1 MEVVVKPVAD
11 RKELKTFLHLPA
23 EIHKNHK
30 HWIPPIY
37 MDEWSFF
44 NPQKNHL
51 FENCDTVLAL
61 AWKNG
66 KVVGRIM
73 GVISYE
79 YNKNHN
85 ENHGRFSFMETWDDQ
100 EVFHALIEFIAEWSR
115 SKGMVK
121 LVGPLAFSDKDPQGF
136 LIEGYEEIPAMATN
150 CNFPYMVDL
159 VEKEGFEKKYDL
171 VTYKFTVNQ
180 KLPEFYLKISERS
193 VKNNV
198 DLKLLEFTSRKSVRP
213 YIRPALRLLNR
224 TFIDIYGFN
233 PLTDKEM
240 DDFANRYL
248 YLINPRF
255 IKMVVNQENDVIAFI
270 VGMSDISEGIRKS
283 KGHLFP
289 FGLYHILMAG
299 RKSKLLTLM
308 LIAIDPNYQNK
319 GLNVQMALK
328 MIESAKA
335 EGKSH
340 IDTHLELEYNTKVRG
355 EMEKLGAVIHKKFRI
370 YQKDL

>member
-1 MEVVVKPVAD
+1 MEVVVKPVLS
-11 RKELKTFLHLPA
+11 REEMKTFIHLPA
-23 EIHKNHK
+23 EIHKDHK
-30 HWIPPIY
+30 NWIPPIY
-37 MDEWSFF
+37 TDEWAFF
-44 NPQKNHL
+44 DPKKNHL
-51 FENCDTVLAL
+51 FENCDTILAL

-66 KVVGRIM
+66 KAVGRIM
-73 GVISYE
+73 GVISYQ

-85 ENHGRFSFMETWDDQ
+85 ENHGRFSFMETWYDQ
-100 EVFHALIEFIAEWSR
+100 EVFHALVEFIADWSR
-115 SKGMVK
+115 AKGMIK

-136 LIEGYEEIPAMATN
+136 MIYGYDEIPAMASN

-180 KLPEFYLKISERS
+180 ELPEFYLKISERS
-193 VKNNV
+193 VKNNK
-198 DLKLLEFTSRKSVRP
+198 DLKVLEFTTRKNVRP

-255 IKMVVNQENDVIAFI
+255 IKMVVNQNNEVIAFI
-270 VGMSDISEGIRKS
+270 VGMSDISEGIKKS

-308 LIAIDPNYQNK
+308 LIAIDPEYQNK

-328 MIESAKA
+328 MIESAM
-335 EGKSH
+335 EQGKTH
-340 IDTHLELEYNTKVRG
+340 IDTHLELEYNIKVRG

-370 YQKDL
+370 YQRDI